1 MGRCLGNEKQMSSF
15 FENNY
20 PSISYL
26 ALRWPKSKY
35 LVERYVMSNRL
46 EPDLFKLCNS
56 CLKSLNF
63 YKKNPLLLKLK
74 KLSKIC
80 SKNFVFNTYHSP
92 HHFKSVIL
100 LSSIFSSKYSLNDF
114 DKILVV
120 ILSLT
125 HDMSHQGR
133 RISSFP
139 YYQELKTLK
148 QLEQNIFCKILS
160 FNKWKRIKRIILN
173 TYFPVKCKVGKD
185 LVEKIILDVDV
196 IISLMFGSQ
205 NGLKLTNRLK
215 TEIRFNNKSEVLFS
229 DFLKCIEKKKL
240 HLEISKKSCSNRVY

>member
-1 MGRCLGNEKQMSSF
+1 MSSF

-26 ALRWPKSKY
+26 ALRWPQSKH
-35 LVERYVMSNRL
+35 LVQQYVMSNRL
-46 EPDLFKLCNS
+46 EPDLFKLCDS

-63 YKKNPLLLKLK
+63 YKKYPLLLKLK
-74 KLSKIC
+74 KLSQLC
-80 SKNFVFNTYHSP
+80 SKNYSYNSYHNI

-100 LSSIFSSKYSLNDF
+100 LSSIFSKKYNLNDF

-125 HDMSHQGR
+125 HDMGHQGR
-133 RISSFP
+133 RNLSSP

-148 QLEQNIFCKILS
+148 QLEQNIFCKILN
-160 FNKWKRIKRIILN
+160 FKKWERIKRIILN
-173 TYFPVKCKVGKD
+173 TYFPVKCKVGND

-196 IISLMFGSQ
+196 ITSLMFGSQ
-205 NGLKLTNRLK
+205 NGLKLANRLK
-215 TEIRFNNKSEVLFS
+215 NEIRFENKSEVLFS
-229 DFLKCIEKKKL
+229 HFLKFIEKKKL
-240 HLEISKKSCSNRVY
+240 HLEISKDSCTT